1 MTINDQT
8 DQFLSELQTVV
19 NRFVNEYDLNHATI
33 VGCIEML
40 KMEYLVEGG
49 GDYIVFESEQDLFD
63 QIDDEDAEELPF

>member
-8 DQFLSELQTVV
+8 NQFLFELQTVV

-40 KMEYLVEGG
+40 KMDYLIEGG
-49 GDYIVFESEQDLFD
+49 EEIVFESDQDLLD

>member
-8 DQFLSELQTVV
+8 NQFLFELQTVV

-40 KMEYLVEGG
+40 KMDYLVGEE
-49 GDYIVFESEQDLFD
+49 IVFESDQDLLD